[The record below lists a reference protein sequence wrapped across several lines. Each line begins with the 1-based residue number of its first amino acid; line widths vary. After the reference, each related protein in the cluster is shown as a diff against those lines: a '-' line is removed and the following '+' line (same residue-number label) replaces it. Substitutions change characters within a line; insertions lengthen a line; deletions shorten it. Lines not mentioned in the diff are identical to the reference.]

1 MTHDAHR
8 RVVPIRQ
15 VLLLTH
21 HVKTINLTMT
31 TTTTTP
37 SEEALVET
45 LSKVLLSPHHEE
57 IEGLDEDLVA
67 YIAGLLSSS
76 DEQLN
81 EESIEQLMG
90 GFLDSVACPPALA
103 EQAKQAV
110 LQLADASSKYAASSN
125 DNNNSL
131 AARRLKQGIVS
142 MSSDLSQDADSRYL
156 WGVAESAKVNAN
168 TVIDMYHEKTSAKD
182 KRKQRQELERARKE
196 YEAKLRQEEEL
207 VAAQGSSSVSAML
220 LPDYRSGRNER
231 DINVRN
237 ITLSLDNGRVLLEN
251 GELKFAYQ
259 RRYGLV
265 GKNGIGKTTLLK
277 AIAHWDI
284 EGFPRHLRVLHVRQE
299 IQKAG
304 DDTPVLQAV
313 LDADVERTALMQEE
327 QVLLQRLEK
336 VQGGSSSSSASG
348 SDGTAAAAAAD
359 TLSVQEKRAKLLQ
372 AANTADASF
381 AADLKRLDEVYARLQ
396 VLRADAALSRAAMIL
411 SGLQFSP
418 EMQYGPTSALSG
430 GWRMRVALA
439 AALFIEPE
447 LLLLDEPTN
456 HLVSPPLPP
465 KLQMLFPEEVYILQK
480 P

>member
-1 MTHDAHR
+1 
-8 RVVPIRQ
+8 
-15 VLLLTH
+15 
-21 HVKTINLTMT
+21 MT
-31 TTTTTP
+31 TTTTP
-37 SEEALVET
+37 LSEEALTEA
-45 LSKVLLSPHHEE
+45 LSKVLLADEE

-67 YIAGLLSSS
+67 YISGLLSSS
-76 DEQLN
+76 DEELN
-81 EESIEQLMG
+81 EESIDQLMG
-90 GFLDSVACPPALA
+90 GFLDSVNCPPALA

-110 LQLADASSKYAASSN
+110 LKLVADSSHKQRGDGAAPTA
-125 DNNNSL
+125 DSL

-142 MSSDLSQDADSRYL
+142 MSSDLSSNDPDSRYL
-156 WGVAESAKVNAN
+156 WGVNETAKVNAN

-196 YEAKLRQEEEL
+196 YEAKLRQEEDL
-207 VAAQGSSSVSAML
+207 VAQQGSSSVSAML
-220 LPDYRSGRNER
+220 LPDYRSGKNER

-237 ITLSLDNGRVLLEN
+237 VTLSLDNGRVLLEN

-327 QVLLQRLEK
+327 QDLLKRLEK
-336 VQGGSSSSSASG
+336 VQGSNASAGSSNSSAVG
-348 SDGTAAAAAAD
+348 DAA
-359 TLSVQEKRAKLLQ
+359 SVQEKRAKLLQ
-372 AANTADASF
+372 AAATADANFS
-381 AADLKRLDEVYARLQ
+381 ADLKRLDEVYARLE

-418 EMQYGPTSALSG
+418 EMQNGPTSALSG

-456 HLVSPPLPP
+456 HLVCCS
-465 KLQMLFPEEVYILQK
+465 MTIVGCRRS
-480 P
+480 